1 MDSYGFILTR
11 HVNSVTTNKY
21 WNHSV
26 KLLRSLYPDKQI
38 IIIDDNSDQSFII
51 SDFKYTNVTIIQ
63 SEFPGCGELLPYYYY
78 CKANIPFKNAIILH
92 DSVFLHKRINF
103 DKLKDQSVVPLW
115 HFTAD
120 AENIENT
127 QKIEAHLK
135 TGLRNIN
142 PKNTLLQLPNHKWYG
157 CFGCQSYINRDFLL
171 SLDNKYGIT
180 NLVNVIKNRSD
191 RCCLERIMGCIFF
204 TEITTLY
211 KIKSLF
217 GNITNHYNY
226 SKYSF
231 DEYSEQLINNE
242 IPRYI
247 IKVWTGR

>member
-1 MDSYGFILTR
+1 MDSYGFIITR

-26 KLLRSLYPDKQI
+26 KLLRSLYPNKQI
-38 IIIDDNSDQSFII
+38 IIIDDNSDQSFVI

-63 SEFPGCGELLPYYYY
+63 SDFPGCGELLPYYYY

-92 DSVFLHKRINF
+92 DSVFLHKKINF
-103 DKLKDQSVVPLW
+103 EKLHDHQVVPLW
-115 HFTAD
+115 YFTAD
-120 AENIENT
+120 TENIENT
-127 QKIEAHLK
+127 KKMEAHLK
-135 TGLRNIN
+135 TKLRNIN
-142 PKNTLLQLPNHKWYG
+142 PKNTLLQLSNHKWYG

-204 TEITTLY
+204 TESTTLY
-211 KIKSLF
+211 KTKSLF